1 MYGRIRNSGWRDRS
15 RPRSSKSSS
24 PVRSFRYHATDRAG
38 HAAGEWLE
46 TELSNDASQ
55 FNTIDLTV
63 APSRSAEWPTIALL
77 GSFFA
82 TWLSVVWL
90 HESIPWPLQLIVL
103 VPLGGLW
110 MSLGHE
116 LLHGHP
122 TRWNWV
128 NTAIGSLPLALWL
141 PFGRYKSLHI
151 EHHLSDLTSPEDD
164 PESFYVSPP
173 AWQQAGPWRRRY
185 FLFLRT
191 VPGRLTIGVPRGILR
206 FWRREIRLVGRGGV
220 VRPWLLHIVT
230 AAALCWWLFGI
241 VGVDPL
247 VYVVGFCLGGAS
259 CTQLRSFIEHA
270 AVAEGTRSAVV
281 KASPPMA
288 LLYLNNNLHH
298 THHTVPQAAWYKIPA
313 LHRELGSDDVAAR
326 GAGLYAGGYLEV
338 VRTYFFHAFC
348 QPDHPLSPGAR
359 PRGSRGIS

>member
-1 MYGRIRNSGWRDRS
+1 M
-15 RPRSSKSSS
+15 
-24 PVRSFRYHATDRAG
+24 
-38 HAAGEWLE
+38 
-46 TELSNDASQ
+46 SNDTSQ
-55 FNTIDLTV
+55 FNAIDLAI
-63 APSRSAEWPTIALL
+63 APSTRSTDWPTVILL
-77 GSFFA
+77 VAFFGL
-82 TWLSVVWL
+82 WLSVVLL
-90 HESIPWPLQLIVL
+90 HESIPWPLQLVVL

-128 NTAIGSLPLALWL
+128 NTAIGSIPLSLWL

-151 EHHLSDLTSPEDD
+151 KHHLSDLTSPEDD

-173 AWQQAGPWRRRY
+173 VWNQAGPWRRRY

-191 VPGRLTIGVPRGILR
+191 IPGRLTIGVPRGILR
-206 FWRREIRLVGRGGV
+206 FWRREFRLASSGGV
-220 VRPWLLHIVT
+220 IRPWLPHIV
-230 AAALCWWLFGI
+230 AVAALGWWLFAI
-241 VGVDPL
+241 VGVNPL
-247 VYVVGFCLGGAS
+247 VYVIGFCLGGAS

-298 THHTVPQAAWYKIPA
+298 THHAVPNAAWYKIPA
-313 LHRELGSDDVAAR
+313 LHGEMGSDDIAAR
-326 GAGLYAGGYLEV
+326 GAGLYAGGYVEV
-338 VRTYFFHAFC
+338 VRTYFFHPFC

-359 PRGSRGIS
+359 PHGARGIS